1 MPVTTPAIPSWA
13 TPANRAIEAAAS
25 PSAAT
30 STGLRPQDCER
41 RPQNWLVTTTIT
53 AAMLIVTPMCHS
65 ARPTSRA
72 SGAMIG
78 LRVI

>member
-1 MPVTTPAIPSWA
+1 MPSRA
-13 TPANRAIEAAAS
+13 TPANRAIEPDAS
-25 PSAAT
+25 ASAAIR
-30 STGLRPQDCER
+30 TGLRPLDCER
-41 RPQNWLVTTTIT
+41 RPQNWLVVTTIT
-53 AAMLIVTPMCHS
+53 AAVLIVTPICHS